1 MDIRSLF
8 VYRLGG
14 AMKKIAAALVI
25 GLTSAPLLSQA
36 QSGMREPASVPPQVE
51 LMYTKGLKFLQSTQ
65 KSNGTWDGS
74 YGSDPAI
81 AGFSMMAVL
90 AHGEDPNAG
99 PYAVMVKRCLDN
111 ILSRQ
116 NRQNGYI
123 GDSMYS
129 HGFALLALAEAYGMV
144 RDDRIGPA
152 LMKGVTLTLAAQK
165 QNKTGGWRY
174 SPEAKDAD
182 TSVTGCQI
190 VSLYAARN
198 AGIPVPDEAFD
209 RALKYMATCRDAEG
223 GYGYTSPQGARV
235 TLTAVG
241 SLTLSLARRKTED
254 SYQKSLD
261 FLKKN
266 LNYRDSSYPFYL
278 EYYMSQALFQ
288 ADLNVWK
295 EWNYKNM
302 RYLSASQAPNGS
314 WLSNYSAAYSTSAAL
329 LSLAL
334 NYRLLPIYEK

>member
-1 MDIRSLF
+1 MDITAFLKTRIKGLSKKTAL
-8 VYRLGG
+8 LLTLCLSG
-14 AMKKIAAALVI
+14 APMLAD
-25 GLTSAPLLSQA
+25 A
-36 QSGMREPASVPPQVE
+36 QSASREPVSVPPQVE
-51 LMYTKGLKFLQSTQ
+51 LMYTKGLKYLQGAQ
-65 KSNGTWDGS
+65 NSNGTFNGS
-74 YGSDPAI
+74 YGNDPAI
-81 AGFSMMAVL
+81 SGFCLMAVL

-99 PYAVMVKRCLDN
+99 PYATMVKRCIQN
-111 ILSRQ
+111 ILNKQ
-116 NRQNGYI
+116 NQQNGYI
-123 GDSMYS
+123 GNSMYS

-152 LMKGVTLTLAAQK
+152 LMRGVTLTLAAQK

-209 RALKYMATCRDAEG
+209 RALKYMSTCRDENG
-223 GYGYTSPQGARV
+223 GYGYTGPEGARV
-235 TLTAVG
+235 TLTSIG
-241 SLTLSLARRKTED
+241 SLTLSLARRKNDE
-254 SYQKSLD
+254 SYLKSLD

-266 LNYRDSSYPFYL
+266 INYRDSSYPFYL

-295 EWNYKNM
+295 EWNYKNI
-302 RYLSASQAPNGS
+302 RYLSAAQASNGS
-314 WLSNYSAAYSTSAAL
+314 WVSNYSAAYSTSAAL